1 MIFFTAQ
8 GVSYS
13 LPNCIIEVVTTE
25 KLIIMGQTCRHQM
38 SCFAVPLRVSDVDNC
53 RTGVPYL
60 MAQNIKYVCKA
71 LK

>member
-25 KLIIMGQTCRHQM
+25 KLIFMGPTCMHQM
-38 SCFAVPLRVSDVDNC
+38 SCFTVPFRVSDVDNC

-60 MAQNIKYVCKA
+60 MAQNVKYVCKA